1 MCTQLASYMQEDQ
14 VMCSIVLLLSVIVV
28 VPIVRPSTGIKTIY
42 VLPGFGTRSHLIPPN
57 VRCFSL
63 QEIVNNQSDYF
74 TSNTVLKLV
83 PGVYHIYRKLN
94 LHIINATNLVL
105 KSSDNDSNNGHISHS
120 KVEIRCSQNATFRM
134 SLSNCSSLAIK
145 DTTFSHC
152 DYALH
157 VLHCF
162 NISLSNTVFV
172 GNKGAVLI
180 QNSEIEFKEH
190 LLFHNNS
197 AKDYESFLFINESS
211 KIIINDEM
219 HFIGNRAES
228 CAGTGGALLVYNS
241 TVHLDNKTH
250 AYFARNSVASDG
262 GAIALKNQSIL
273 NGSVEKVVFRENMAN
288 RYGGAVYVHKSSICL
303 SGELEFQLN
312 TAKSG
317 GAIALKESQKS
328 QLDIS
333 TPKMIIFKENKA
345 KHYGGAV
352 YIEYSNLHL
361 SGNIHFS
368 KNSASYGG
376 AMGFI
381 RGFLIIKNDTNI
393 TISQNNAET
402 YGGGVYVDD
411 DAYYSWEE
419 TECFVSCDETTCFNS
434 IMKFDDN
441 IALLAGS
448 ALFGGWIDVC
458 LSLLNAG
465 IPNFQH
471 DNESDDLSVI
481 SSYPTR
487 VCLCTNSTINET
499 TGYHANLYP
508 GQTLH
513 VEAVAIGQRLGV
525 IPSIVRTSAAIMTES
540 IDRLQKLQD
549 TWKNCTKVEY
559 TVRSPNN
566 RETLALTIDTP
577 QLPREN
583 SILLNTSIFQQ
594 LHLHILLKPCSIGFV
609 FDTISNVCTCHQF
622 LKLNQVICNIATNTI
637 IKKGNQWVSG
647 TLNGTVV
654 VHNTCPNDYC
664 KAEYPYLQLSSAD
677 EQCAF
682 SRSGILCGMCEP
694 GLSSVL
700 GTSNCKKCSNIWL
713 LLILLFA
720 LMGVILV
727 VSLMVLNL
735 TVSTGTIN
743 GLIFYANV
751 IRANTATFFPGQS
764 ANTFLSWF
772 IAWLNLDLGIET
784 CFYDGLNSYT
794 KTWLQFAFPVYIWLL
809 EIVIIISS
817 KYSMIVAKLCRR
829 NSVQVLGTSFLL
841 SYAKLLRVTI
851 TIFQPTKL
859 MYSNG
864 LSKTVWH
871 YDGNIDYLKEKHIPL
886 FAVSLIICVTF
897 APFTLVLFGIQWLQ
911 PYSSHKPLFWVNKLK
926 PIFDAYTG
934 PYKDKHR
941 YWTGLLLLVRILLF
955 LLFSFNDIF
964 GYSTNLFSIIVTVAC
979 IFAYLSSLGGV
990 YNSWPLNLLEH
1001 FFLLNLMILSAGTL
1015 YMYAIS
1021 VDNTAIVTNLSVGIA
1036 FVVFTAIILYHI
1048 VDSLATTQW
1057 KKSLRKT
1064 FSKQIHRDNQEAEQ
1078 SFAPLHSSV
1087 ELRESLLI

>member
-1 MCTQLASYMQEDQ
+1 
-14 VMCSIVLLLSVIVV
+14 MCSIVLLLSMIVV
-28 VPIVRPSTGIKTIY
+28 VPIIRPSTSIKTIY
-42 VLPGFGTRSHLIPPN
+42 VIPNFGTRSHLISPN
-57 VRCFSL
+57 FRYFSL
-63 QEIVNNQSDYF
+63 QEIVNNQSEYF

-83 PGVYHIYRKLN
+83 PGVYLIYRELN
-94 LHIINATNLVL
+94 LHITNATNLVL
-105 KSSDNDSNNGHISHS
+105 KSSDNNSNNQHTSH
-120 KVEIRCSQNATFRM
+120 KIEIRCSKNATFRM

-145 DTTFSHC
+145 DIIFSHC
-152 DYALH
+152 DYTLH
-157 VLHCF
+157 VLCCF
-162 NISLSNTVFV
+162 NISLSNTAFI

-180 QNSEIEFKEH
+180 QDSEIEFKEQ
-190 LLFHNNS
+190 LMFHNNS

-211 KIIINDEM
+211 KIVVNDEM

-228 CAGTGGALLVYNS
+228 GAGGALLVYNS
-241 TVHLDNKTH
+241 TVHLNNKMY
-250 AYFARNSVASDG
+250 AYFARNLAASDG
-262 GAIALKNQSIL
+262 GAIALKNQSML
-273 NGSVEKVVFRENMAN
+273 NGSVEKIVFRKNMAN

-317 GAIALKESQKS
+317 GAITLKESQKS
-328 QLDIS
+328 QLNIS
-333 TPKMIIFKENKA
+333 TPKMIIFKENEA
-345 KHYGGAV
+345 KHYGGAI

-361 SGNIHFS
+361 SGKIYFS
-368 KNSASYGG
+368 KNSANYGG

-381 RGFLIIKNDTNI
+381 RGFLVIKNDTNI
-393 TISQNNAET
+393 TVSQNSAEA

-434 IMKFDDN
+434 TMKFDDN
-441 IALLAGS
+441 KALLAGS

-458 LSLLNAG
+458 LSLMNAG
-465 IPNFQH
+465 IPNFQY
-471 DNESDDLSVI
+471 DNESDDLSII

-487 VCLCTNSTINET
+487 VCLCTNSTVNET
-499 TGYHANLYP
+499 TEYHAELYP

-513 VEAVAIGQRLGV
+513 IEAVAIGQRLGV
-525 IPSIVRTSAAIMTES
+525 IPSIVRTNATIMTES

-549 TWKNCTKVEY
+549 TWKDCTKVEY
-559 TVRSPNN
+559 SVRSPNN

-594 LHLHILLKPCSIGFV
+594 LRIHILLKPCSIGFV

-622 LKLNQVICNIATNTI
+622 LKLNQVICNITTSTI
-637 IKKGNQWVSG
+637 IRKSNQWVSE
-647 TLNGTVV
+647 TLNGTIV
-654 VHNTCPNDYC
+654 VHNNCPNDYC
-664 KAEYPYLQLSSAD
+664 KAEYPYLHLSSSD
-677 EQCAF
+677 DQCAF
-682 SRSGILCGMCEP
+682 NRSGILCGMCEP
-694 GLSSVL
+694 RLSSVL
-700 GTSNCKKCSNIWL
+700 GTSNCKKCSNTWL
-713 LLILLFA
+713 LLMLPFA
-720 LMGVILV
+720 LMGVILI
-727 VSLMVLNL
+727 VSLTVLNL

-743 GLIFYANV
+743 GLIFYANI

-784 CFYDGLNSYT
+784 CFYDGLNSYA

-829 NSVQVLGTSFLL
+829 NTVQVLGTLLLL
-841 SYAKLLRVTI
+841 SYAKILRVTI
-851 TIFQPTKL
+851 TTFQPTKL
-859 MYSNG
+859 LYSNG
-864 LSKTVWH
+864 FSKTVWH

-886 FAVSLIICVTF
+886 FAVSLIFCVAF

-911 PYSSHKPLFWVNKLK
+911 PYSSHKQLFWVNKLK

-941 YWTGLLLLVRILLF
+941 YWTGLLLLVRVLLF
-955 LLFSFNDIF
+955 LLFSVNDILGF
-964 GYSTNLFSIIVTVAC
+964 SSNLFSIIVTIAC
-979 IFAYLSSLGGV
+979 IFAYLSSVGGV
-990 YNSWPLNLLEH
+990 YNSWPLNALEH
-1001 FFLLNLMILSAGTL
+1001 FFLLNLIILSAGTL

-1021 VDNTAIVTNLSVGIA
+1021 VDNRAIVTNLSVGIA
-1036 FVVFTAIILYHI
+1036 FIVFTAIILYHI

-1057 KKSLRKT
+1057 MKSLRKT
-1064 FSKQIHRDNQEAEQ
+1064 FGKQIHRDNQQDVTEDPELFG
-1078 SFAPLHSSV
+1078 SLHSSV
-1087 ELRESLLI
+1087 ELHESLLI